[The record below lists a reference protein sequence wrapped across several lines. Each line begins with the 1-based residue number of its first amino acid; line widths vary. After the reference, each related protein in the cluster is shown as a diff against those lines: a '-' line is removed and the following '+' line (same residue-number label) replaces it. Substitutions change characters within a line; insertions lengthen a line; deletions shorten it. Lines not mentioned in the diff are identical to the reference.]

1 MTHDQFKEL
10 LPLLVQGEL
19 DANQRAQV
27 QGHLTACDECRAEL
41 EELRALT
48 ASVKGAGRLL
58 VTDSLLQEAR
68 LELRAA
74 LRAERSRVSPMER
87 LRDLLDGILAPWAQ
101 WSVAGAA
108 AVAAGFLGGYIVF
121 SSPERASGV
130 ALNAASADTDVAR
143 GEPKITN
150 VRFDDADPSD
160 DQIEFTFEAV
170 TPVRVKGSPN
180 DPGVQSV
187 LTRALITE
195 ENPGVRLRTVSAI
208 TSQIQMHRREAPAP
222 ADDPVKNALIDAM
235 KFDDNPGV
243 RKEAMKALAKF
254 PLDDAIKEGLLY
266 VLSKD
271 KSEGLR
277 VDAINY
283 LAAARD
289 QFAASDEQLLDVL
302 RKKMETDNNRYV
314 RLRARAVLEEVRQ
327 Q

>member
-10 LPLLVQGEL
+10 LPLLVQDEL
-19 DANQRAQV
+19 DANQRAQLK
-27 QGHLTACDECRAEL
+27 GHLTACDECRAEL
-41 EELRALT
+41 DELRALA
-48 ASVKGAGRLL
+48 ASVKSAGRLR
-58 VTDSLLQEAR
+58 VTETLLQEAR
-68 LELRAA
+68 MELRAA
-74 LRAERSRVSPMER
+74 LRTERSRVSPMER
-87 LRDLLDGILAPWAQ
+87 VGELLDSVLAPWAQ

-108 AVAAGFLGGYIVF
+108 AVAAGFLGGYLVF
-121 SSPERASGV
+121 SSPESSPGV
-130 ALNAASADTDVAR
+130 ALNAVSEDADVAR
-143 GEPKITN
+143 GDARITN

-160 DQIEFTFEAV
+160 DQIEFTFDAV

-180 DPGVQSV
+180 DPGIQSV

-208 TSQIQMHRREAPAP
+208 TSQIQMHRQATPAT

-283 LAAARD
+283 LGAARD

-302 RKKMETDNNRYV
+302 RRKMETDNNRYV
-314 RLRARAVLEEVRQ
+314 RLRARAVFEEVRQ